1 MVRDSRQTGTHTPH
15 THRPGDHPRSLNAR
29 LACRGHT
36 AQGTHL
42 RTESVPYA
50 MYLPPRTAPSVCT
63 SENVNPPPS
72 PNGQPMYSTTSLC
85 SKCLACVYWGRDETP
100 RRKSRRAHFLIIPNY
115 KSARSGRAHARQLD
129 TQLPGPTHVT
139 RPCTLPCTALTAQN
153 CPLRRSLPATSKA
166 RTTLSSS
173 SSVPSP
179 PARPIAGR
187 HRGSPSIPWPAG

>member
-1 MVRDSRQTGTHTPH
+1 VREVRGQACERTQARSCATHSRARERNVSHHHPQTANLGTAH
-15 THRPGDHPRSLNAR
+15 
-29 LACRGHT
+29 
-36 AQGTHL
+36 Q
-42 RTESVPYA
+42 
-50 MYLPPRTAPSVCT
+50 
-63 SENVNPPPS
+63 SE
-72 PNGQPMYSTTSLC
+72 SLC
-85 SKCLACVYWGRDETP
+85 VACVYWGRDETP